1 MLFNSLSFLLF
12 FPVVL
17 AARFAPLPWRVRKL
31 ALLLLSYGFYAAW
44 YPPHLV
50 ILWVS
55 TLVDWTVADRIFRT
69 PSPAR
74 KRLWLGLSLT
84 TNLGLLAAF
93 KYSAFLVTNLNA
105 AFAHATFAHASLPG
119 FHLPVPHLLLPIGI
133 SFYTFEALSYTID
146 VYRGKLE
153 PTRSLLDFALFI
165 TFFPRMVAGPIMRA
179 ELFLPQ
185 CEAPHRVRLDDLGQG
200 LTLLLFGLFEKVV
213 LADGI
218 FAPVADT
225 VYAGAG
231 SSFSEAWAGTLGF
244 ACQIFF
250 DFAGYSTCAIGLA
263 RCLGFRLP
271 LNFNSPYAALNLSD
285 FWSRW
290 HISLSTW
297 LRDYLYIPLGG
308 NRAGTARTYG
318 NLMLTMLLGG
328 LWHGAAW
335 RFLLW
340 GGIHGAY
347 LVVQRGWQR
356 ALPNLKTPA
365 WAGVLVTFTLVC
377 FTWVFFRATD
387 MATALRLCGE
397 MLGAGGAHVP
407 LVVPSSKLLVF
418 LGTLATLG
426 VQWRFRRESIEASLL
441 TFRPVVRVA
450 LLAGMLLLIVISPG
464 DNRAFIYFQF

>member
-17 AARFAPLPWRVRKL
+17 AARFAPVGWRTRKL
-31 ALLLLSYGFYAAW
+31 ALLLLSYLFYAAW
-44 YPPHLV
+44 YPPHLL

-55 TLVDWTVADRIFRT
+55 TVVDWTVADRIFRT

-74 KRLWLGLSLT
+74 KRVWLGLSLT

-93 KYSAFLVTNLNA
+93 KYSAFFATNLNA
-105 AFAHATFAHASLPG
+105 TFAGVGLPLR
-119 FHLPVPHLLLPIGI
+119 LPVPHLLLPIGI

-146 VYRGKLE
+146 VYRGKMQ

-185 CEAPHRVRLDDLGQG
+185 CERPHRVRLDELGEG

-213 LADGI
+213 LADGV
-218 FAPVADT
+218 FAPVADA
-225 VYAGAG
+225 VYAGVG
-231 SSFSEAWAGTLGF
+231 STPVEAWAGTLGF

-250 DFAGYSTCAIGLA
+250 DFAGYSTCAIGIA

-271 LNFNSPYAALNLSD
+271 TNFNSPYAALNFSD

-308 NRAGTARTYG
+308 NRAGTARTYL

-340 GGIHGAY
+340 GGLHGCY
-347 LVVQRGWQR
+347 LILQRLWQG
-356 ALPNLKTPA
+356 ALPTLRLPD
-365 WAGVLVTFTLVC
+365 WSGVLFTFILVC
-377 FTWVFFRATD
+377 FTWVFFRAAD
-387 MATALRLCGE
+387 LATALRVCGE
-397 MLGAGGAHVP
+397 MLGAGRAHP
-407 LVVPSSKLLVF
+407 SLVPSLSKALVF
-418 LGTLATLG
+418 AGTLLTLA
-426 VQWRFRRESIEASLL
+426 VQWRFRQQSVEASLL
-441 TFRPVVRVA
+441 SFRPALRVT
-450 LLAGMLLLIVISPG
+450 LLTIMLWLILTSPG
-464 DNRAFIYFQF
+464 ENRAFIYFQF